1 MNTYPVQLTCHQEST
16 IYYNAMHSRVTMARK
31 AWGQR
36 KNKDI
41 YAMFRETWHKWRG
54 IEITM
59 RKQSGRK
66 IWKYRPQ
73 D

>member
-1 MNTYPVQLTCHQEST
+1 
-16 IYYNAMHSRVTMARK
+16 MHSRVTMARK